1 MKIAIIS
8 VSICGKKIAQKLCK
22 KLEQDPTI
30 MYVKIFHQD
39 TKNTLNSVFSQYDA
53 IICIM
58 ATGIIVRSLCDLIKS
73 KASDPAIL
81 AIDDKGINVISLLSG
96 HLGGAN
102 NLTLKVSNILNSNPV
117 ITTST
122 DINGLIGIDEL
133 ARKYHWKLMDT
144 EKILNF
150 NRFILNGEKIHI
162 LSQNSL
168 KYLAYDNKIKKSYLI
183 IDNIFNIFEY
193 VYNNSVLSEN
203 ENINKILLKMEKNDI
218 LAFHNDDFLIIKP
231 KKLVIG
237 IGSRKGISKNRI
249 INSINETAKILN
261 LNVDRF
267 DYIATAEVKKNEKGI
282 LDASVQLKI
291 PLEIISMENIKNFES
306 DQIHSSSSFV
316 NKTFGVKGICEP
328 VSLIKAGN
336 NSKLIF
342 KKTVF
347 NGITIAVSVSI

>member
-1 MKIAIIS
+1 MRIAIIS
-8 VSICGKKIAQKLCK
+8 VSICGKKIALKLYK
-22 KLEQDPTI
+22 KFEQDPTI

-39 TKNTLNSVFSQYDA
+39 TKNTLNNIFSQYDA

-102 NLTLKVSNILNSNPV
+102 YLTLKVSNILNSNPV

-133 ARKYHWKLMDT
+133 ARKYHWKLMDP

-150 NRFILNGEKIHI
+150 NRFILNGEKIQI

-168 KYLAYDNKIKKSYLI
+168 KYLACDNKIKKSYLI
-183 IDNIFNIFEY
+183 VDNIFNIFEY
-193 VYNNSVLSEN
+193 VSNNSVLSKN
-203 ENINKILLKMEKNDI
+203 ENINKILNMEKNDI
-218 LAFHNDDFLIIKP
+218 LAVHNSDFLIIKP

-237 IGSRKGISKNRI
+237 IGSRKGISKNHI

-267 DYIATAEVKKNEKGI
+267 DYMATAEVKKNEEGI
-282 LDASVQLKI
+282 LDASFQLKI
-291 PLEIISMENIKNFES
+291 PLEIISMKNIKNFES

-316 NKTFGVKGICEP
+316 KKTFGVKGICEP

-342 KKTVF
+342 KKTSF
-347 NGITIAVSVSI
+347 NGITIAVSVSIN